1 MDLGGVTIHA
11 VTGQHHAV
19 TLSTTDSEMYE
30 LSRAVATLLGF
41 RDLCTEL
48 GYPQSLPSPVHCDNA
63 GGVFKATEGKSDKR
77 SLYMRRRTRFVQ
89 DAEQLGAVAVTK
101 IRSALNRADLLT
113 KKLNAKTF
121 KSLRDMMLNVRA
133 AAANLHVFVALQH
146 D

>member
-1 MDLGGVTIHA
+1 
-11 VTGQHHAV
+11 
-19 TLSTTDSEMYE
+19 
-30 LSRAVATLLGF
+30 
-41 RDLCTEL
+41 
-48 GYPQSLPSPVHCDNA
+48 
-63 GGVFKATEGKSDKR
+63 
-77 SLYMRRRTRFVQ
+77 MRRRTRFVQ

-113 KKLNAKTF
+113 KELSAKTF